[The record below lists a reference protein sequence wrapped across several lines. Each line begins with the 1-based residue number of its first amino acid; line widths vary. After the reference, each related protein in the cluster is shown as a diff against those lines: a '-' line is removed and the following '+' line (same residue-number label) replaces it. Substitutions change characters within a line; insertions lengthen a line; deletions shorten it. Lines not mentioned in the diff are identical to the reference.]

1 MNIQEFRKEVKGKF
15 FKACF
20 FKKDGTI
27 REMVARLGVKTALKG
42 GKLTYDAESMNYL
55 TVFDVKKREYRTI
68 NIDALIYLKYNGKK
82 VLGSKALLGELS
94 W

>member
-27 REMVARLGVKTALKG
+27 REMVARLGVKKALKG
-42 GKLTYDAESMNYL
+42 GKLKYDAESSKYL
-55 TVFDVKKREYRTI
+55 IVYDMKKREYRTI
-68 NIDALIYLKYNGKK
+68 NLDALIYIKYNKK
-82 VLGSKALLGELS
+82 EIVGNKALLGVLS
-94 W
+94 